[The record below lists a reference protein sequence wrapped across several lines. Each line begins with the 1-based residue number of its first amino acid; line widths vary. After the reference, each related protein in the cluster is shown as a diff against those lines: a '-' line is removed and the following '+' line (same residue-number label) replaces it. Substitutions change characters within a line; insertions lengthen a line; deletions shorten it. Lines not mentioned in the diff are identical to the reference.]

1 MEYRDKKSILFVI
14 DSLTCGGAEKSLV
27 SLLSLL
33 DYTQMEVDLMM
44 VTRGG
49 MFEQY
54 VPQEVQVLSFPKAKG
69 FRRFWYFVCQLY
81 FSFLLRLYRI
91 LKKKKHG
98 AEVRWGAMKSGY
110 APLREHYDV
119 AVAYQQGFPT
129 YYVAEKVNADRKYA
143 WINVD
148 LSKAGYDERF
158 NRRYYDMM
166 TRIVPVS
173 DVLCQMLG
181 KTGYVDEAK
190 LYTVYDILN
199 VDLMR
204 RMAQENDVWDDIH
217 TEGFSLVTAGRMA
230 PQKNYILAVETAK
243 VLKDMGLM
251 FRWYFVG
258 DGSERLSVENLIAQY
273 CLQDCISLVGMQPNP
288 YPYMANCDIYVQTSS
303 FEGFCLTL
311 REARIFH
318 KPVVSTNFPVVYD
331 QIKDGENGL
340 IAEMTAESLAEKIM
354 LLVNNPDLRERL
366 IENTRKETDL
376 TAMTE
381 SKKVNELLLA

>member
-1 MEYRDKKSILFVI
+1 MEYRDKKSILFII

-27 SLLSLL
+27 SLLPLL
-33 DYTQMEVDLMM
+33 DYTKMEVDLM
-44 VTRGG
+44 VSTRGG
-49 MFEQY
+49 VFEQY
-54 VPQEVQVLSFPKAKG
+54 VPQEVRIVSLPKAKG
-69 FRRFWYFVCQLY
+69 FRRLWYFVCQLC
-81 FSFLLRLYRI
+81 FSFLLRLYRV

-98 AEVRWGAMKSGY
+98 AEVRWRAMKLGY
-110 APLREHYDV
+110 VPLKKHYDV

-148 LSKAGYDERF
+148 LDKAGYDERF

-166 TRIVPVS
+166 TRVVPVS
-173 DVLCQMLG
+173 DVLCKILSNM
-181 KTGYVDEAK
+181 GYVDKAK

-199 VDLMR
+199 VTLMR
-204 RMAQENDVWDDIH
+204 QMAQESGVWDDTH
-217 TEGFSLVTAGRMA
+217 TVGFRVVTAGRMA
-230 PQKNYILAVETAK
+230 PPKNYILAVETAK
-243 VLKDMGLM
+243 VLKDMGVI

-258 DGSERLSVENLIAQY
+258 DGSERLAVENLIAQY
-273 CLQDCISLVGMQPNP
+273 CLQDCISLLGMQPNP

-354 LLVNNPDLRERL
+354 LLVNNPGLREHL
-366 IENTRKETDL
+366 IKNTRKEMDF
-376 TAMTE
+376 TAITE